1 MKNHTKTILFALSGL
16 LLFASM
22 MQKWFNLPRFR
33 ALKGVVEEQPM
44 PSLSFQNYCDGSFQE
59 QTEVY
64 LKQHFG
70 YREPLIRLYNQY
82 LWDFYQKTP
91 VSKGILTFGKDGW
104 LYEPWVVNDYYQI
117 HFHFHAYTAEE
128 MTKRL
133 ADETKRLYQLQ
144 HILKPYNKHLFVCI
158 APSKDWIYP
167 EHLPENLDTRYE
179 DEEKMSARIFCKDE
193 YTKLGI
199 DYLDLEQYFLKVK
212 DTADFLL
219 FPQTGT
225 HWTKYASLFAAD
237 TLIRYME
244 HLGNINMK
252 NIVIGPRTLQD
263 ADEADKDLEGLLNLI
278 RPLPRPKCYYAS
290 VATNN
295 DSSAVK
301 PKMITIGDSFW
312 WNITNQLPMQDI
324 FSAAPYW
331 YYNSTIH
338 FDNTY
343 HSVDEVNLVDE
354 IFSADFIN
362 LFYSATQLY
371 RMNNDFTKKAL
382 LALCYDPEEIAL
394 ANATIEKGIRADSAW
409 TARLKQKAETQGTT
423 FEEAVHSEAKWLINS
438 NPEKYFPALKDSIPT
453 KRSKRVEAYLG
464 NDSLAF
470 IELQV
475 DQMIR
480 KIKDNEI
487 QMEAMREKSQQQGKT
502 LEQTIRDDARWIVNY
517 KIEHGTLQVPQTAK
531 KE

>member
-22 MQKWFNLPRFR
+22 MQKWFNLPSFR

-44 PSLSFQNYCDGSFQE
+44 PSLSFQNYYDGSFQE
-59 QTEVY
+59 QTELY

-91 VSKGILTFGKDGW
+91 VSKGMLTFGKDGW

-117 HFHFHAYTAEE
+117 HFHFYAYTAEE

-133 ADETKRLYQLQ
+133 AEENKRLYQLQ
-144 HILKPYNKHLFVCI
+144 HILKPYGKHLFVCI

-167 EHLPENLDTRYE
+167 EHLPEKEDTRYD

-199 DYLDLEQYFLKVK
+199 DYLDLEQYFLRVK

-225 HWTKYASLFAAD
+225 HWSKYASLFAAD
-237 TLIRYME
+237 TLIRYLE

-278 RPLPRPKCYYAS
+278 RPLPRPKCYYAT
-290 VATNN
+290 VTTDN
-295 DSSAVK
+295 DSSVVK

-338 FDNTY
+338 FDNNY
-343 HSVDEVNLVDE
+343 HSVSEVNMVDE

-362 LFYSATQLY
+362 LFYSSTQLY

-382 LALCYDPEEIAL
+382 IALCYDPEEIAL
-394 ANATIEKGIRADSAW
+394 ARATIEKGIRADSVW
-409 TARLKQKAETQGTT
+409 TAKLKQRAETQGTT
-423 FEEAVHSEAKWLINS
+423 FEEAVHNEAKWFIDTY
-438 NPEKYFPALKDSIPT
+438 PEKYFPALKDSIPT

-487 QMEAMREKSQQQGKT
+487 QMEAMREKAQQQGKT

-517 KIEHGTLQVPQTAK
+517 KIEHGTLQVPHTAK
-531 KE
+531 KK